1 MHLDAL
7 QQILKLTKSLPQL
20 IKEDSVRIMRMLVM
34 FDLPTGN
41 KAERKSYAEFRK
53 FLIEDGFHMEQFSI
67 YSKVLLTRE
76 SGSKHIKRIQA
87 HLPQAGIIT
96 VLELTEKQYEDR
108 LQLLNTT
115 PAPKV
120 EAEKAQLTLVF

>member
-1 MHLDAL
+1 M
-7 QQILKLTKSLPQL
+7 
-20 IKEDSVRIMRMLVM
+20 RIMRMLVM

-41 KAERKSYAEFRK
+41 KMERKSYAAFRK

-76 SGSKHIKRIQA
+76 SGEKHIKRIQA
-87 HLPQAGIIT
+87 NLPMAGVIT
-96 VLELTEKQYEDR
+96 VLQLTEKQYEDR
-108 LQLLNTT
+108 LMLLNTN
-115 PAPKV
+115 PQPKI

>member
-1 MHLDAL
+1 MR
-7 QQILKLTKSLPQL
+7 
-20 IKEDSVRIMRMLVM
+20 VMRMLVM

-41 KAERKSYAEFRK
+41 KQERKSYAEFRK

-76 SGSKHIKRIQA
+76 GSEKHVRRIKS
-87 HLPQAGIIT
+87 HLPNAGVIT

-108 LQLLNTT
+108 LLLLNTA
-115 PAPKV
+115 PAPKIEP
-120 EAEKAQLTLVF
+120 EAPQLTISF